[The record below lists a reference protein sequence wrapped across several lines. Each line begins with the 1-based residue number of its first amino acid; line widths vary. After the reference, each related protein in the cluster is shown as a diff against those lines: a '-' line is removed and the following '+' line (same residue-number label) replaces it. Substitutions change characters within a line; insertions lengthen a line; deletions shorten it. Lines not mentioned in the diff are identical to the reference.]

1 MIENPAKYKILPAEK
16 FFSFLL
22 ANRPVSRTVL
32 FPIAVIPNKVNGQQ
46 NNSGHDSDNIN
57 SIHRKT
63 SFIICLAVAEPGGM
77 VWRYDSTA
85 GRQRK
90 WRKKKLF
97 VKIP

>member
-1 MIENPAKYKILPAEK
+1 MP
-16 FFSFLL
+16 FLW
-22 ANRPVSRTVL
+22 ANRHVNRTVL
-32 FPIAVIPNKVNGQQ
+32 FPIAVIPDEVDGQQ

-63 SFIICLAVAEPGGM
+63 SFIICLAVAKPGGV

-85 GRQRK
+85 GRPRK

>member
-1 MIENPAKYKILPAEK
+1 M
-16 FFSFLL
+16 SFLL
-22 ANRPVSRTVL
+22 ENRHVNRTIL

-46 NNSGHDSDNIN
+46 NNSGHDSDDVN

-63 SFIICLAVAEPGGM
+63 SFITSLAAAEPSGM

-85 GRQRK
+85 GQPVK